1 MISTEETVSVS
12 RVINQVVPVREQEN
26 KLPVRIEPQMRHN
39 GPRQQS

>member
-12 RVINQVVPVREQEN
+12 RVINQVVPVREQGDR
-26 KLPVRIEPQMRHN
+26 LRVRTEPQMRHD